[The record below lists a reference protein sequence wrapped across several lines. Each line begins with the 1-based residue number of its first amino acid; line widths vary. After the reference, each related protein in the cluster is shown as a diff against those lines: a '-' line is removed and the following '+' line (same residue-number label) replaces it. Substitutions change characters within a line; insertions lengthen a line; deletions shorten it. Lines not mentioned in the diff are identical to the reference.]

1 MVLLKVSLGYDIYHF
16 LSHLLAKASHM
27 AWLDISGVRKCTPPI
42 GRNCRSCDNR
52 QSYMIL
58 LQREEQTI
66 GNNSKIRIIS
76 DMTCTQRREIYSAM
90 QMISDDN
97 MQSCLQGTQKWFI
110 WADKAQPLNWL
121 LVRCVR
127 EMYKNVNI
135 LGIQRLAGIC
145 ELEKWRR

>member
-1 MVLLKVSLGYDIYHF
+1 MVLLKVPRGYDIYHF
-16 LSHLLAKASHM
+16 LSYPLTKASHM
-27 AWLDISGVRKCTPPI
+27 AWLDINGVRKCTHPI

-58 LQREEQTI
+58 LQREEKTI
-66 GNNSKIRIIS
+66 GNDSKIRIIS
-76 DMTCTQRREIYSAM
+76 NMTCTQRREIHSAM
-90 QMISDDN
+90 QMIPDDN
-97 MQSCLQGTQKWFI
+97 MQSCLQGTQNCYI
-110 WADKAQPLNWL
+110 WADKAPPLNWL

-127 EMYKNVNI
+127 EIYKNVNI